1 MLNKKMMIYPAMCLM
16 ALFTTTGAQAQ
27 QGVFYNIKDHG
38 AKGDGIATDTKAIN
52 ETIIQAAKNGGGTV
66 IFPAGKY
73 LSATIHLQSH
83 ITLYLDQGAVL
94 IAAARGYDLPEKNDN
109 PHYQDYGH
117 SHFNNSLIIGS
128 GLNDIA
134 ILGPGKIWGK
144 GLLRDS
150 LSDGKED
157 GLGNKT
163 ISLKLCRN
171 VTLRDFTIEHGGW
184 FGALLNAVDNLTIDN
199 VTMDTDRD
207 GIDVISCKNVR
218 ISNCLINSPQDDAIC
233 LKSDYALGY
242 ARATENVLITNCQV
256 SGYDEGTLLDGTF
269 QIVKKKNRT
278 ARIKLGTESNGG
290 FKNITISNCIFDY
303 SRGLALETVDGG
315 LLEDITITNINMH
328 HLVNSPLFI
337 RLGERMRGPAN
348 VPVGK
353 LRRVIISNIN
363 AYDIDQIQGAL
374 IIGTKNNPIE
384 DLTLNNIHFYFKG
397 GGTKNMTAINVP
409 ELEKGYPD
417 PTRYGPTP
425 SYGFFIRHVRGLRLY
440 DIKTSFDKDDARQA
454 FVLDDVENASLN
466 HIDSKLA
473 DGVPLI
479 QLRHVKKVSIK
490 DSEGVADTIIKEA
503 EDKTL

>member
-1 MLNKKMMIYPAMCLM
+1 MFNKKRSICLAMFIMGL
-16 ALFTTTGAQAQ
+16 LITPLAQAQ
-27 QGVFYNIKDHG
+27 QGVFYNIKDYG

-52 ETIIQAAKNGGGTV
+52 ETINHAAKNGGGTV

-83 ITLYLDQGAVL
+83 ITLYLDQGATL
-94 IAAARGYDLPEKNDN
+94 IAAARGYDLPEKNEN

-117 SHFNNSLIIGS
+117 SHFNNSLIVGS

-134 ILGPGKIWGK
+134 ILGQGRIWGR

-150 LSDGKED
+150 LADGKED

-163 ISLKLCRN
+163 ISFKLCHN
-171 VTLRDFTIEHGGW
+171 VTLRDFSIEHGGW

-256 SGYDEGTLLDGTF
+256 SGYDEGTLLDGTL
-269 QIVKKKNRT
+269 QVLKKRNRT
-278 ARIKLGTESNGG
+278 ARIKFGTESNGG
-290 FKNITISNCIFDY
+290 FKNITITNCIFDY

-315 LLEDITITNINMH
+315 LLEDITISNINMH
-328 HLVNSPLFI
+328 HMVNSPLFI

-348 VPVGK
+348 VPLGK
-353 LRRVIISNIN
+353 LRRVILSNIN
-363 AYDIDQIQGAL
+363 AYDVDPGQGAL

-384 DLTLNNIHFYFKG
+384 DITLNNIHFYFKG
-397 GGTKNMTAINVP
+397 GGTKDMTNINVP

-417 PTRYGPTP
+417 PTRYGSTP
-425 SYGFFIRHVRGLRLY
+425 SYGFFIRHVRGIRLN
-440 DIKTSFDKDDARQA
+440 DIKTAFDKDDARPA

-466 HIDSKLA
+466 HIDAQLS
-473 DGVPLI
+473 DGASLL
-479 QLRHVKKVSIK
+479 QLKHVKRISIK
-490 DSEGVADTIIKEA
+490 DSGNIPDTIIKEA
-503 EDKTL
+503 EGKTL